1 MKQIQTEDHR
11 IKRSDAKQTIETIF
25 KMCST
30 ELFDAFCRM
39 EHTPKDMIS
48 TEKSSEQATCAEN
61 LAKEVI
67 EQIFEA
73 NQEIEVEEFNDKV

>member
-1 MKQIQTEDHR
+1 
-11 IKRSDAKQTIETIF
+11 
-25 KMCST
+25 
-30 ELFDAFCRM
+30 M

-67 EQIFEA
+67 EQIFKN